1 MFDGIHL
8 GHQHVVRQALLDAR
22 AMGANSVVA
31 SFDPHP
37 LTVVRPEKAPRL
49 IQSLTGRL
57 DQIRRLGAD
66 AALVLRFDA
75 VFSQRTGEEFVRS
88 LAGGFGRL
96 RSFTVGQ
103 GFHFG
108 HGRSGNVALL
118 RGLGRELGFTVN
130 AMAPIHIGAEVV
142 SSTRVRAALREGRLG
157 HVAELL
163 GRPYSISAKVVKGD
177 QVGRTLGFPT
187 ANLEVDGLELPPV
200 GVYAVWVRVQGQEY
214 PGALNLGFRPTVA
227 LSKPQ
232 MRLEVHLINF
242 NADLYGQTILVEWVK
257 LVRTEKRFSGLPAL
271 RAQIARD
278 VAAVTTLLC

>member
-1 MFDGIHL
+1 M
-8 GHQHVVRQALLDAR
+8 
-22 AMGANSVVA
+22 
-31 SFDPHP
+31 
-37 LTVVRPEKAPRL
+37 
-49 IQSLTGRL
+49 
-57 DQIRRLGAD
+57 
-66 AALVLRFDA
+66 LRFDA

-177 QVGRTLGFPT
+177 QLGRTLGFPT

>member
-22 AMGANSVVA
+22 ALGANSVVA
-31 SFDPHP
+31 SFDLHP

-49 IQSLTGRL
+49 IQSLAGRL
-57 DQIRRLGAD
+57 DEIRRLGAD

-75 VFSQRTGEEFVRS
+75 LFSQRTGEEFVRS

-163 GRPYSISAKVVKGD
+163 GRPYSISARVVEGA
-177 QVGRTLGFPT
+177 QLGRTLGFPT

-200 GVYAVWVRVQGQEY
+200 GVYAVRVQVQGQEY

-227 LSKPQ
+227 FSSPQ
-232 MRLEVHLINF
+232 MRLEVYLINF
-242 NADLYGQTILVEWVK
+242 NGDLYGQTILVEWVK

>member
-177 QVGRTLGFPT
+177 QLGRTLGFPT

-257 LVRTEKRFSGLPAL
+257 LVRTEKRFNGLPAL

>member
-177 QVGRTLGFPT
+177 QLGRTLGFPT

>member
-96 RSFTVGQ
+96 RRFTVGQ

-177 QVGRTLGFPT
+177 QLGRTLGFPT